1 MESWKLL
8 LLALVSIAGAWLS
21 ARMEAREYAHNRKV
35 SHFLLTILRLMVAG
49 LVLRSLLPDPVE
61 LPVAALSLIYMMG
74 IFGPVHRIC
83 LNQIRINRYFLH
95 IPWHHLGTESKYD
108 SLFRTLLRGNEKAAF
123 VSMTTFEILIAAAM
137 YNQLT
142 P

>member
-8 LLALVSIAGAWLS
+8 LLALVTIAGAWLS
-21 ARMEAREYAHNRKV
+21 ARMEAREFAHNRKV
-35 SHFLLTILRLMVAG
+35 SHLLLTCLRVMVAG

-61 LPVAALSLIYMMG
+61 LPVVALCLIFMAG
-74 IFGPVHRIC
+74 IFGPVHRVS
-83 LNQIRINRYFLH
+83 LNQIRINRYFVH
-95 IPWHHLGTESKYD
+95 IPWHHLGQAYYD
-108 SLFRTLLRGNEKAAF
+108 RFWVMLWRGNEGAAF
-123 VSMTTFEILIAAAM
+123 VSMTTFELLIAAAM